1 MRLLASV
8 CFVKWVESMGGGMV
22 YTPVSRTECPYGRE
36 SSSLSP
42 WTQFISKGVCM
53 TIEEMSKLTL
63 ASLLADRDTEI
74 RRRAEE
80 LVDRLLDREQKASPP
95 LIDFEPNVLL
105 IM

>member
-1 MRLLASV
+1 
-8 CFVKWVESMGGGMV
+8 
-22 YTPVSRTECPYGRE
+22 
-36 SSSLSP
+36 
-42 WTQFISKGVCM
+42 M